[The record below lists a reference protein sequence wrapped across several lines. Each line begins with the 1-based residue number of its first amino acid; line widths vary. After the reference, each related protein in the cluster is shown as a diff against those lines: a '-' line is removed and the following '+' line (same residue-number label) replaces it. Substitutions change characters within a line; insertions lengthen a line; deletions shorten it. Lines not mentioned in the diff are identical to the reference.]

1 MVVNFKLFKL
11 YTRIYYNFILGK
23 INNSTPKLSINLS
36 GIELKNRLLI
46 IFPLDEKSFRVAAYS
61 FRKLIEYNN
70 SDKYTLLINEEF
82 KNLFYFNSSQIVY
95 AKFNNK
101 KQSLVFNQDYLN
113 NNEYDLVINLNVN
126 EYFEIYKLIGNIDC
140 KYKVGIKSLFSSK
153 FYNIE
158 YEVNQDGSTEA
169 AYQNIKLLLGYK

>member
-1 MVVNFKLFKL
+1 MNFKLFKL
-11 YTRIYYNFILGK
+11 YTKIYYNFLLGK
-23 INNSTPKLSINLS
+23 INNSLPKLNINLL
-36 GIELKNRLLI
+36 GIELDKDLLI

-61 FRKLIEYNN
+61 FRKLIDYDN
-70 SDKYTLLINEEF
+70 SHKYTLLIDESF
-82 KNLFYFNSSQIVY
+82 KSLFYFNSAQIIY
-95 AKFNNK
+95 CKFNNK
-101 KQSLVFNQDYLN
+101 KESISYYNDIDFNSF
-113 NNEYDLVINLNVN
+113 DLVINLNVN
-126 EYFEIYKLIGNIDC
+126 EYFEIYKLIGNINC